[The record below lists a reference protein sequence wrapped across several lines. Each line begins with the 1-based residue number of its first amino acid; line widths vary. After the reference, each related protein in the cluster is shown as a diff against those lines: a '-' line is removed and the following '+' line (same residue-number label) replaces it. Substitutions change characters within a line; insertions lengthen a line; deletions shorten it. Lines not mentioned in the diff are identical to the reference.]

1 MKPRESEA
9 LHGQALARNLE
20 THYVNTK
27 DARRN
32 EFDEARG
39 LNWLQQFFV
48 SGVPGADT
56 YNQLLMSFNDEQRER
71 FYNHQKKMYTE
82 SQRMR
87 PPTSDAVGGTGFMKK
102 SRRDEMFITSLASRQ
117 EVLNKARAS
126 HIAEHNLKVRKS
138 NEFPLEQGSP
148 KAMKSQG
155 EYTTD
160 PFQVSVNVSDIATN
174 RTRKALFTYEQQR
187 LASQKRQ
194 QSIGP
199 NNAYFL

>member
-1 MKPRESEA
+1 MKPHESEA
-9 LHGQALARNLE
+9 LHGQALARSRD
-20 THYVNTK
+20 TFDQNTK

-56 YNQLLMSFNDEQRER
+56 YNQLLMSFNDEQREW
-71 FYNHQKKMYTE
+71 FYKHQKKMYTE

-87 PPTSDAVGGTGFMKK
+87 PPTSDAPSTGFMKK
-102 SRRDEMFITSLASRQ
+102 SRRDISREAGEASRQ

-126 HIAEHNLKVRKS
+126 HIAEHNLKLRKS
-138 NEFPLEQGSP
+138 IEFPLEQGSP
-148 KAMKSQG
+148 KAMKLQG

-160 PFQVSVNVSDIATN
+160 PFNIPVNVSDIATN

-199 NNAYFL
+199 NSAYFL